1 MIMSDSVSRIERN
14 PNKLGGKPVIK
25 GTRIPISV
33 ILANLEQGM
42 SINQIT
48 EEFDGIDE
56 EDVKSVIRFARL
68 VISEEV
74 SLGSSS

>member
-1 MIMSDSVSRIERN
+1 MSESVSRIEMD
-14 PNKLGGKPVIK
+14 PNKLGGKPIIK
-25 GTRIPISV
+25 GTRIPVST

-42 SINQIT
+42 SILDIT

-56 EDVKSVIRFARL
+56 EDVKAVIRFARL
-68 VISEEV
+68 LISEEI